1 MEKGVV
7 SGGIRK
13 KSLPWLMLSP
23 FLILVFVFYFLPV
36 VLIAVNAFTGMDS
49 ALEWN
54 FIGLS
59 NFKKML
65 LDPNII
71 EIFKHLHLCFLHPA
85 DQCLSLAPGL
95 WTYFIQKENIGLV
108 QDHLMLPRISPLS
121 LRSAVAVV

>member
-49 ALEWN
+49 A
-54 FIGLS
+54 FQ
-59 NFKKML
+59 F
-65 LDPNII
+65 
-71 EIFKHLHLCFLHPA
+71 
-85 DQCLSLAPGL
+85 Q
-95 WTYFIQKENIGLV
+95 ENAAGS
-108 QDHLMLPRISPLS
+108 QHH
-121 LRSAVAVV
+121 